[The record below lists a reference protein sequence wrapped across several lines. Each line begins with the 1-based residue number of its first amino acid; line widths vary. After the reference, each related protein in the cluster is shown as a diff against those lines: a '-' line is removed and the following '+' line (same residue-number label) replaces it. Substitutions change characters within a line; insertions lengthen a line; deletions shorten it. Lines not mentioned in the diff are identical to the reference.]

1 MALVVGGKS
10 TTPQKAALMWVGA
23 LRPAEEERGRLVRSF
38 DSEPVAVTGAKAVAS
53 LPVDG
58 EASGADKMHGKGP
71 LYSCVGGGGGGWM
84 GWTGWLSLVS
94 SHSDAPCQ

>member
-23 LRPAEEERGRLVRSF
+23 PRPAEEERGRLVRSF

-71 LYSCVGGGGGGWM
+71 LYSCVGKGGGGWM

-94 SHSDAPCQ
+94 